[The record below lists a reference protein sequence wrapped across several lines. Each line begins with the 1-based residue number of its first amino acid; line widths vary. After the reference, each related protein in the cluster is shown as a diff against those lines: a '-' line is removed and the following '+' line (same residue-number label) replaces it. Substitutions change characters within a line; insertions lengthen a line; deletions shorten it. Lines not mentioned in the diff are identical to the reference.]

1 MATEKRLI
9 DAKGKFV
16 INAGDL
22 TGHIMCFENGYATVF
37 DRFAKVICKFSVL
50 DAPTVDAVEVV
61 RCKDCKHTRK
71 KNGHEQFM
79 YNENVCICTKEDIWG
94 ITQNEPVW
102 DDGFCSFGERKDN
115 G

>member
-9 DAKGKFV
+9 DANELVRKTNKLDVFYF
-16 INAGDL
+16 
-22 TGHIMCFENGYATVF
+22 TGETDIQIHDCQMVELGA
-37 DRFAKVICKFSVL
+37 VL
-50 DAPTVDAVEVV
+50 AEIDEAPTVDAVEVV

-79 YNENVCICTKEDIWG
+79 YNESVCICTKEDIWG
-94 ITQNEPVW
+94 ITKNELVW
-102 DDGFCSFGERKDN
+102 DDGFRSHGERKDN